1 MSETRQTPVLSVS
14 IAAKKLPQEGMPIDF
29 EANETERRQLAEALE
44 LIGVQSFRAKLTARA
59 WQRDGVRVTGDLRA
73 VVEQT
78 SVVTLDALRRTYP
91 IAFDATYVPE
101 GSKLA
106 RIARPDE
113 HELHIDPEGDDPP
126 ETFVGD
132 EIDLGPLLVE
142 YLALALDPY
151 PRSGDER
158 FEAVETD
165 PEPEAGKVSPF
176 AKLATLAA
184 GRKDE
189 D

>member
-1 MSETRQTPVLSVS
+1 MSETSETHVLSVT
-14 IAAKKLPQEGMPIDF
+14 IAAKKLPQDGMPIDF
-29 EANETERRQLAEALE
+29 EASETERQRLAEALD
-44 LIGVQSFRAKLTARA
+44 LVSVQNFRAKLTARA
-59 WQRDGVRVTGDLRA
+59 WQRDGVRVTGDLKA

-78 SVVTLDALRRTYP
+78 SVVTLEPLRRTYP
-91 IAFDATYVPE
+91 IKFDATYVPE

-151 PRSGDER
+151 PRAGDER
-158 FEAVETD
+158 FEAVDTD

-176 AKLATLAA
+176 AKLATFKA